1 MIFMK
6 KGILLL
12 LVVSMLASI
21 VIGCGNQG
29 VKEDMDKIKEK
40 IKDVVGQEKEEVDD
54 ETAIEEVVLNY
65 LKALNDGVT
74 YENITGMEGYEYLT
88 SQYRQQLI
96 DTDDSAEWVDWVK
109 EDKVVLRLGEVM
121 LHRITIADEHPDIAG
136 ASVSYEIYYKAQEEE
151 EEMYIYNCAMV
162 LLKVDGIWQI
172 HDITYVY
179 DDEEAEE

>member
-1 MIFMK
+1 MK
-6 KGILLL
+6 RGILLL

-21 VIGCGNQG
+21 VIGCGNEDA
-29 VKEDMDKIKEK
+29 KEDVEKIKEK
-40 IKDVVGQEKEEVDD
+40 VQDVVGANEEPEIDD
-54 ETAIEEVVLNY
+54 ETAIKEVITNFV
-65 LKALNDGVT
+65 KALNDGTT
-74 YENITGMEGYEYLT
+74 YENITGLEGYEYLT
-88 SQYRQQLI
+88 PKYRQQLI

-121 LHRITIADEHPDIAG
+121 LHRITIADEHPDVAG